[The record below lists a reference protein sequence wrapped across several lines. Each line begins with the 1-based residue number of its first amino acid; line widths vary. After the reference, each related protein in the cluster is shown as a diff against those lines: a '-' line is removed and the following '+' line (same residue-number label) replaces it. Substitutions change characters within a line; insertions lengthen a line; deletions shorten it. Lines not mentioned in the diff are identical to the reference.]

1 MDLVFIITSNEIRI
15 FKASQQ
21 DISPFFIDGEDIF
34 EYEDNDFA
42 QDLKD
47 KILTILNEKSFCDIA
62 VHIAYTA
69 DEKSAAESILREF
82 VPCRL
87 IQAVVFDDISD
98 PSKTAKQI
106 QTISRNKSAEFEDE
120 LAQSNITIKQQT
132 DMISALKSEMDKQS
146 AEYDS
151 LKNEYASLQKSYKS
165 LEKKNKSLVKDNQSM
180 KEICESSEKFFS
192 AQRHRCYYT
201 EKEASKSVLM
211 DINWKKN
218 NGEIFTADSYGIQG
232 ELGDL
237 NFKKSETTNYEPSL
251 NDLSYKSLT
260 IKYEKQLYTSIC
272 YRSEWTYKLVIKNAI
287 PRDLLLIIIKSVNI
301 APNETFAVLT
311 HPNDTEEAVLKW
323 LEQTSDEFSKKLQ
336 SQSDNQVNRGF
347 SPNIVA
353 GLKKGVFRNGKY

>member
-21 DISPFFIDGEDIF
+21 DTTPFYIDGEDIF

-82 VPCRL
+82 APCRL

-98 PSKTAKQI
+98 PCITAKQI
-106 QTISRNKSAEFEDE
+106 QTISQNKSTEFEGE

-132 DMISALKSEMDKQS
+132 DMISALKSEMDRQS

-151 LKNEYASLQKSYKS
+151 LKNEYASLHKSYKS

-180 KEICESSEKFFS
+180 QEICESSERFFS
-192 AQRHRCYYT
+192 TQRFRCYFKNYSIECPIIIDIT
-201 EKEASKSVLM
+201 WNKKMEKSLHHQSVL
-211 DINWKKN
+211 N
-218 NGEIFTADSYGIQG
+218 
-232 ELGDL
+232 
-237 NFKKSETTNYEPSL
+237 
-251 NDLSYKSLT
+251 
-260 IKYEKQLYTSIC
+260 
-272 YRSEWTYKLVIKNAI
+272 
-287 PRDLLLIIIKSVNI
+287 
-301 APNETFAVLT
+301 
-311 HPNDTEEAVLKW
+311 
-323 LEQTSDEFSKKLQ
+323 
-336 SQSDNQVNRGF
+336 
-347 SPNIVA
+347 
-353 GLKKGVFRNGKY
+353 